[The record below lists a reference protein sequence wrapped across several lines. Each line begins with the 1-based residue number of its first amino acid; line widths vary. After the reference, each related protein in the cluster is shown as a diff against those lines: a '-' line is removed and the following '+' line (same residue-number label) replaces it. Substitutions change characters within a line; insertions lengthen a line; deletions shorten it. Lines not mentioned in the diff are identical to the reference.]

1 MLIYELAKIKKGTV
15 RTRNEKMELN
25 RLCCP
30 CPVKPLTKEQVE
42 EILAEPKPDLANWN
56 GSDKEKAH
64 VQSATYIITEEDA
77 KNPYRSNPIGSMS
90 KSEKPTED
98 SSTCMP
104 VEPTKFSMSEQ
115 KNQVDDSSKTA
126 SAKAASNGQE
136 PSITTPTEL
145 TVLPTSICTGMK
157 FSEQDYGNVLL
168 LVVADYHYLDR
179 DGNDDEAAENEVEIQ
194 VHTKVTGILLG
205 LLRIAYRDIPSIAR
219 HVKNKFPTAIFQK
232 DAVRD
237 GLPED
242 DVRKQLSSAKI
253 IECHTRAGWN
263 MVGGS
268 YLYLFKNCP
277 NSVNACTK
285 LNLPYYQGWGHVELA
300 KTWQVLCSLY
310 RDGDICKV
318 LLLFVF
324 SGVTFKLFELA
335 EHPLEFLLFI
345 TGKTGSMKSSIAKV
359 LYMQLARDEMRE
371 RPRRIDMDT
380 GTSFER
386 ALVESGFD
394 TVSLFDDYAPP
405 KTASE
410 KAILQDNFERVIR
423 MVGDRSTKSRS
434 NRKLEDCQ
442 GEGVHGS
449 VVITGEIMGEGL
461 SSNLRCLYCNI
472 ERDKVNVDSLTWL
485 QNCKYGITTIIKLFS
500 DYVAANWNNLLD
512 MIRCQYPVVR
522 QNIQASGIFS
532 HFRTNEKYT
541 YFTILARI
549 MKDFFHYYNCTDA
562 ETSSFFD
569 NLDGSIIRT
578 LSMGETSV
586 MEYDPIRN
594 FMRGFIDLMSVG
606 KIKIAQ
612 KKPIFHELSTYD
624 GFEDEDFIY
633 VLETKLYTK
642 VRESLLI
649 SLTPFYLSL
658 RETKTMLAEEGFS
671 VSSPNGKG
679 KRTFSAR
686 INIEGSNQ
694 KVDFIKLRKKKL
706 ADFTDGKAENF

>member
-1 MLIYELAKIKKGTV
+1 MK
-15 RTRNEKMELN
+15 KMESN
-25 RLCCP
+25 RLHYP
-30 CPVKPLTKEQVE
+30 APIRPITE
-42 EILAEPKPDLANWN
+42 EEAAKILAEPKPDLANWKE
-56 GSDKEKAH
+56 SDKNVVH
-64 VQSATYIITEEDA
+64 VQSATYTLTDEDA

-98 SSTCMP
+98 SSACIP
-104 VEPTKFSMSEQ
+104 VEPTKFSLSAQ
-115 KNQVDDSSKTA
+115 TNQVDNSS
-126 SAKAASNGQE
+126 KAASVIAAPSGQE
-136 PSITTPTEL
+136 LTITTPTQP
-145 TVLPTSICTGMK
+145 TVLPTSICTGTE
-157 FSEQDYGNVLL
+157 FPGQDYGNVLL
-168 LVVADYHYLDR
+168 LVAADYHYLDR
-179 DGNDDEAAENEVEIQ
+179 DGNDDEATENEVEIQ
-194 VHTKVTGILLG
+194 VHAKATGILLG
-205 LLRIAYRDIPSIAR
+205 LLRIPYRDIPSIAR

-242 DVRKQLSSAKI
+242 DVRKQLVSAKI

-263 MVGGS
+263 MVGS
-268 YLYLFKNCP
+268 RYVYLFKNCAAK
-277 NSVNACTK
+277 VNACTK
-285 LNLPYYQGWGHVELA
+285 LGLPYYQEWGHIELA

-310 RDGDICKV
+310 QDGDICKM

-359 LYMQLARDEMRE
+359 LYMQLVRDEMRE

-410 KAILQDNFERVIR
+410 KTILQDNFERVVR

-434 NRKLEDCQ
+434 NHKLEDCQ

-500 DYVAANWNNLLD
+500 DYVALSWNNLLD
-512 MIRCQYPVVR
+512 MIRCQYPIVR
-522 QNIQASGIFS
+522 QKIQASGVFS

-541 YFTILARI
+541 YFIILAEI
-549 MKDFFHYYNCTDA
+549 VKGFLQYYKCTDA

-569 NLDGSIIRT
+569 GLDKSIIRT

-606 KIKIAQ
+606 KLKIAQ
-612 KKPIFHELSTYD
+612 KKPVFHELSLYD
-624 GFEDEDFIY
+624 GFEDSEFIY
-633 VLETKLYTK
+633 ILEERVYPK
-642 VRESLLI
+642 VRDYLLTSLV
-649 SLTPFYLSL
+649 PFYLSS
-658 RETKTMLAEEGFS
+658 REVKTMLAEEGFS
-671 VSSPNGKG
+671 VSCPNGRG
-679 KRTFSAR
+679 KKTFNAR
-686 INIEGSNQ
+686 INIEGSE
-694 KVDFIKLRKKKL
+694 KKIDFIKLRKERL
-706 ADFTDGKAENF
+706 AQLTDGKEL